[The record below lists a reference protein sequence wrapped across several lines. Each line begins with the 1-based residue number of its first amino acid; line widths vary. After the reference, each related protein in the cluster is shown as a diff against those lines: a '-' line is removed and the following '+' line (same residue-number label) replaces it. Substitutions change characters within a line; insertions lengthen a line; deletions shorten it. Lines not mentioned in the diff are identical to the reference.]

1 MKEANVLDL
10 DGKDNSM
17 IPTVSNGSLFF
28 APLLREPLIA
38 ACVIY
43 WQAREIT
50 RLLKKHDPEAKKFN
64 PELITHISPIGWD
77 NVILYGQYKLDP
89 RLIR

>member
-1 MKEANVLDL
+1 MLCVGQQMNAC
-10 DGKDNSM
+10 S
-17 IPTVSNGSLFF
+17 SLT
-28 APLLREPLIA
+28 LIA

-50 RLLKKHDPEAKKFN
+50 RVLKNTELDPVQFDPN
-64 PELITHISPIGWD
+64 LISHISPIGWD
-77 NVILYGQYKLDP
+77 NVILYGQYHIDP

>member
-28 APLLREPLIA
+28 APLLREPQDPRALS
-38 ACVIY
+38 
-43 WQAREIT
+43 R
-50 RLLKKHDPEAKKFN
+50 RSDPELLGGFQVVTNA
-64 PELITHISPIGWD
+64 G
-77 NVILYGQYKLDP
+77 
-89 RLIR
+89 

>member
-1 MKEANVLDL
+1 MNAC
-10 DGKDNSM
+10 S
-17 IPTVSNGSLFF
+17 SLT
-28 APLLREPLIA
+28 LIA

-50 RLLKKHDPEAKKFN
+50 RLLKKHD